1 MNNLKEF
8 ETFKGIS
15 INDNEVIVSNDIGNK
30 EILIDFLSKIYDF
43 EKNSSDKGK
52 IKLNLKSLTTELKIE
67 AFRYSL
73 TRDDICDPYM
83 ILNMFNLIKIY
94 NTLDDSY
101 FSSVAVYVNSIE
113 ELLDIKLELQSELK
127 RFAKQISVYFLSLL
141 KSYNKTS
148 YTPLDQHQELPLLY
162 GYIFQFSDFLT
173 ISGIFSITESFST
186 DECKYIDDAFV
197 YIKLLIEKS
206 IIGDSLLM
214 KFIDHLRENPTNFSG
229 SNTIS

>member
-8 ETFKGIS
+8 ETFKGIVV
-15 INDNEVIVSNDIGNK
+15 NDDNEIIVSNDIGNK
-30 EILIDFLSKIYDF
+30 EVLVDFLSKIYDF

-52 IKLNLKSLTTELKIE
+52 IKLNLKSLNTELKIE

-83 ILNMFNLIKIY
+83 ILNMFNLVKIY

-101 FSSVAVYVNSIE
+101 FLSPVVYVNSIE
-113 ELLDIKLELQSELK
+113 ELLDIKLELQLELK
-127 RFAKQISVYFLSLL
+127 QFAKQISVYFLSLL

-173 ISGIFSITESFST
+173 ISGIFSITEPFST
-186 DECKYIDDAFV
+186 DECKYIDDSYV

-206 IIGDSLLM
+206 MMSDSLLM
-214 KFIDHLRENPTNFSG
+214 KFIGGINNGLQ
-229 SNTIS
+229 

>member
-8 ETFKGIS
+8 ETFKGVIVN
-15 INDNEVIVSNDIGNK
+15 NDNEVIVSNDVGDK
-30 EILIDFLSKIYDF
+30 DILIDFLSKLYDF

-52 IKLNLKSLTTELKIE
+52 IKLNLKGLTTEFKIE
-67 AFRYSL
+67 AFKYSL

-101 FSSVAVYVNSIE
+101 FSSPVIYINSIE

-127 RFAKQISVYFLSLL
+127 QFAKQISIYFLSLL

-162 GYIFQFSDFLT
+162 GHIFQFSDFLT
-173 ISGIFSITESFST
+173 ICGIFSITEPFST
-186 DECKYIDDAFV
+186 EECKYIDDAFV
-197 YIKLLIEKS
+197 YIKLLVEKS
-206 IIGDSLLM
+206 MISDNLLM
-214 KFIDHLRENPTNFSG
+214 KFIG
-229 SNTIS
+229 GIK